1 MRTKTPKTKSPKN
14 IKESAKRAYSVKIA
28 IVLIFMLALVV
39 IAINALH
46 KVWLEQ
52 CVVTNAAEQ
61 IRIQS
66 GKMIKAELLADICKL
81 KNGINLALIDYAK
94 LREDALKALPNLK
107 SVTFRRRLPDKLFV
121 TIEERVPVARM
132 GISGKNAPTGLVTDN
147 EGVIF
152 RKQRNTS
159 SLPLIRELGPL
170 STLPG
175 KKLGPR
181 AMAAIGMIDALRAP
195 EFTELSILVADI
207 SNQDYILV
215 TFKQDYSEAKIA
227 WAEMDLGTPSA
238 TANLLRQL
246 RHLRDAKRVVPGA
259 VMWNAT
265 DISTPG
271 KIYAETKRI
280 TR

>member
-1 MRTKTPKTKSPKN
+1 MRTKSPKPPKN
-14 IKESAKRAYSVKIA
+14 IKESAKRAYKVKVAVVLVLLIIPI
-28 IVLIFMLALVV
+28 IVV
-39 IAINALH
+39 INALY
-46 KVWLEQ
+46 KIWLEQ
-52 CVVTNAAEQ
+52 CIVTNAAEQ
-61 IRIQS
+61 ISIQS

-81 KNGINLALIDYAK
+81 KNGINLAQLDYSK
-94 LREDALKALPNLK
+94 LRSDALKTLPNLK
-107 SVTFRRRLPDKLFV
+107 SVTFKRRLPDKLFV

-132 GISGKNAPTGLVTDN
+132 GISGKNTPTGLVTDD

-159 SLPLIRELGPL
+159 SLPLIREAGPL

-175 KKLGPR
+175 KKLGQR
-181 AMAAIGMIDALRAP
+181 AMAAISMIDALRAP
-195 EFTELSILVADI
+195 EFSELSILVADI
-207 SNQDYILV
+207 SNQDYIKV

-227 WAEMDLGTPSA
+227 WAEMDLGTPSS

-265 DISTPG
+265 DISIPG

>member
-215 TFKQDYSEAKIA
+215 AFKQDYSEAKIA